1 LFRYTISK
9 RTEKGKRTY
18 KRRVLPVYDNQNH
31 SRKRENVLTRKS
43 ESEIVVEYHYVACPD
58 AEPRIQQAFK
68 ILFNAAHRPTKQ
80 MVPTPLQAIPLAY
93 ADTKKTAYPALFLSI
108 QERLKAASL
117 RPKNISWN
125 EIYTSILQKITKQ
138 EFAR

>member
-1 LFRYTISK
+1 MFRYTISK

-43 ESEIVVEYHYVACPD
+43 ESEIVVEYHYVACTD

-68 ILFNAAHRPTKQ
+68 ILFNAARRPLKQ
-80 MVPTPLQAIPLAY
+80 TLVAPLQAIPSPY
-93 ADTKKTAYPALFLSI
+93 NCTETTTYHALFLSI
-108 QERLKAASL
+108 QVRLKAAVGQPNYYIWRQFYNL
-117 RPKNISWN
+117 HMQQVIS
-125 EIYTSILQKITKQ
+125 IK
-138 EFAR
+138 